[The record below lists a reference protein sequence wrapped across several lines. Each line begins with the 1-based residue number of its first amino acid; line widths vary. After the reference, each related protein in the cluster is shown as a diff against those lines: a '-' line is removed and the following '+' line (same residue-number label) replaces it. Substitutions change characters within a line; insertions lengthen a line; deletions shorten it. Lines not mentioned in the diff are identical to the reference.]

1 MLRRLDRTETRRI
14 RHRKAQARHIE
25 RVRNCRALYQV
36 ELGCRELDKLVRLRY
51 LAEADAGNDAAVGE
65 AIARLLKNLP
75 VD

>member
-1 MLRRLDRTETRRI
+1 MLRRLDRKENRRI
-14 RHRKAQARHIE
+14 RHRKAQAAYMR
-25 RVRNCRALYQV
+25 RCNAGVARYAV
-36 ELGCRELDKLVRLRY
+36 VLGCRELDKLVRLRY